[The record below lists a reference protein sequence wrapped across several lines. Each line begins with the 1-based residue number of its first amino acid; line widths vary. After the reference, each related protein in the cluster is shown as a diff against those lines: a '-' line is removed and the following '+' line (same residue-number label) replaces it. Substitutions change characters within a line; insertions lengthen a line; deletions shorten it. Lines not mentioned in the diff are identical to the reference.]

1 MIELSTIERLGL
13 PIAGTVALAW
23 FVLYLVKWM
32 QSTLIMGLLDRHN
45 ELVKELNE
53 VEQHVIDDNKIN
65 KDILIK
71 LIDSSKDNDLKLA
84 ALESNLDVIVKFI
97 KNGVNK

>member
-1 MIELSTIERLGL
+1 MSLELIQDLGL
-13 PIAGTVALAW
+13 PVAGTIALAW

-45 ELVKELNE
+45 ELVRELNE
-53 VEQHVIDDNKIN
+53 VEQRVIDDNKIN

-71 LIDSSKDNDLKLA
+71 LIDSEKKNEMKLIELA
-84 ALESNLDVIVKFI
+84 SSFEIMLKFI
-97 KNGVNK
+97 KNGGK

>member
-1 MIELSTIERLGL
+1 MNLQLLQDLGL
-13 PIAGTVALAW
+13 PVAGTIALAW

-53 VEQHVIDDNKIN
+53 VEQRVIDDNKIN
-65 KDILIK
+65 KDILVK
-71 LIDSSKDNDLKLA
+71 LIDSEKKNEMKLSELA
-84 ALESNLDVIVKFI
+84 SNLDTMLRFI
-97 KNGVNK
+97 NKNGKK

>member
-1 MIELSTIERLGL
+1 MNLQLLQDLGL
-13 PIAGTVALAW
+13 PVAGTIALAW

-53 VEQHVIDDNKIN
+53 VEQRVIDDNKIN

-71 LIDSSKDNDLKLA
+71 LFDSEKVNEIKLSELA
-84 ALESNLDVIVKFI
+84 SNLDTMLKFI
-97 KNGVNK
+97 NKNGKK

>member
-1 MIELSTIERLGL
+1 MSLELIQDLGL
-13 PIAGTVALAW
+13 PVAGTIALAW

-53 VEQHVIDDNKIN
+53 VEQRVIDDNKIN
-65 KDILIK
+65 KDILVK
-71 LIDSSKDNDLKLA
+71 LIDTSKDNDLKLT
-84 ALESNLDVIVKFI
+84 ALESNLDTMLKFI
-97 KNGVNK
+97 KNGKK

>member
-1 MIELSTIERLGL
+1 MNLQLLQDLGL
-13 PIAGTVALAW
+13 PVAGTIALAW

-53 VEQHVIDDNKIN
+53 VEQRVIDDNKIN
-65 KDILIK
+65 KDILVK
-71 LIDSSKDNDLKLA
+71 LIDSEKVNEIKLSELA
-84 ALESNLDVIVKFI
+84 SNLDTMLRFI
-97 KNGVNK
+97 NKNGKK

>member
-1 MIELSTIERLGL
+1 MNLQLLQDLGL
-13 PIAGTVALAW
+13 PVAGTIALAW

-53 VEQHVIDDNKIN
+53 VEQRVIDDNKIN

-71 LIDSSKDNDLKLA
+71 LIDSEKKNEMKLSELA
-84 ALESNLDVIVKFI
+84 SNLDTMLQFI
-97 KNGVNK
+97 KNGKR

>member
-1 MIELSTIERLGL
+1 MNLQLLQDLGL
-13 PIAGTVALAW
+13 PVAGTIALAW

-53 VEQHVIDDNKIN
+53 VEQRVIDDNKIN

-71 LIDSSKDNDLKLA
+71 LIDSEKVNEIKLSELA
-84 ALESNLDVIVKFI
+84 SNLDTMLKFI
-97 KNGVNK
+97 NKNGKK

>member
-1 MIELSTIERLGL
+1 MNLQLLQDLGL
-13 PIAGTVALAW
+13 PVAGTIALAW

-32 QSTLIMGLLDRHN
+32 QSTLIMGLLDSHN

-53 VEQHVIDDNKIN
+53 VEQRVIDDNKIN

-71 LIDSSKDNDLKLA
+71 LNDSEKANDIKLSELA
-84 ALESNLDVIVKFI
+84 SNLETMLKFI
-97 KNGVNK
+97 KNGKK

>member
-1 MIELSTIERLGL
+1 MNLQLLQDLGL
-13 PIAGTVALAW
+13 PVAGTIALAW

-53 VEQHVIDDNKIN
+53 VEQRVIDDNKIN

-71 LIDSSKDNDLKLA
+71 LNDSEKANEIKLSELA
-84 ALESNLDVIVKFI
+84 SNLDTMLRFI
-97 KNGVNK
+97 NKNGKK

>member
-1 MIELSTIERLGL
+1 MNLQLLQDLGL
-13 PIAGTVALAW
+13 PVAGTIALAW

-53 VEQHVIDDNKIN
+53 VEQRVIDDNKIN
-65 KDILIK
+65 KDILVK
-71 LIDSSKDNDLKLA
+71 LIDSEKVNEIKLSELA
-84 ALESNLDVIVKFI
+84 SNLDTMLKFI
-97 KNGVNK
+97 NKNGKK

>member
-1 MIELSTIERLGL
+1 MNLQLLQDLGL
-13 PIAGTVALAW
+13 PVAGTIALAW

-53 VEQHVIDDNKIN
+53 VEQRVIDDNKIN
-65 KDILIK
+65 KDILVK
-71 LIDSSKDNDLKLA
+71 LIDSEKKNEMKLSELA
-84 ALESNLDVIVKFI
+84 SNLDTMLKFI
-97 KNGVNK
+97 NKNGKK

>member
-1 MIELSTIERLGL
+1 MNLQLLQDLGL
-13 PIAGTVALAW
+13 PVAGTIALAW

-53 VEQHVIDDNKIN
+53 VEQRVIDDNKIN
-65 KDILIK
+65 KDILVK
-71 LIDSSKDNDLKLA
+71 LIDSEKKNEMKLSELA
-84 ALESNLDVIVKFI
+84 SNLDTMLQFI
-97 KNGVNK
+97 KNGKR

>member
-1 MIELSTIERLGL
+1 MSLELIQDLGL
-13 PIAGTVALAW
+13 PVAGTIALAW

-53 VEQHVIDDNKIN
+53 VEQRVIDDNKIN

-71 LIDSSKDNDLKLA
+71 LIDTSKDNDLKLT
-84 ALESNLDVIVKFI
+84 ALESNLDTMLKFI
-97 KNGVNK
+97 KNGKK